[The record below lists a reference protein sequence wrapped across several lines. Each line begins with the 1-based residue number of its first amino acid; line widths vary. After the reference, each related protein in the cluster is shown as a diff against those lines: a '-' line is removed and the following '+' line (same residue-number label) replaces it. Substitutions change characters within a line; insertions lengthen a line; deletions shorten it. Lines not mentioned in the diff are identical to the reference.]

1 MAARE
6 EMKRHVTEALDN
18 IAIHAQ
24 EWEKV
29 AKDCH
34 LTMDVAMVK
43 GYIEQLEAY
52 LEIHEEFAESMK
64 ETLKKHSNERWN
76 R

>member
-6 EMKRHVTEALDN
+6 EMKRHVVEALDN
-18 IAIHAQ
+18 MAIHAE

-29 AKDCH
+29 AKDCN
-34 LTMDVAMVK
+34 LTIDVAMVK

-52 LEIHEEFAESMK
+52 LEIHEEFAAKMK
-64 ETLKKHSNERWN
+64 ETLNKHHDARWN

>member
-1 MAARE
+1 MEARE
-6 EMKRHVTEALDN
+6 EMKRHVEALDN

-29 AKDCH
+29 AKDCN
-34 LTMDVAMVK
+34 LTLDVAVVK

-52 LEIHEEFAESMK
+52 LEILEEFAESIK
-64 ETLKKHSNERWN
+64 ETLKKHHDARWN
-76 R
+76 G

>member
-6 EMKRHVTEALDN
+6 EMKRHVDEALDN

-29 AKDCH
+29 AKDCN
-34 LTMDVAMVK
+34 LTIDVALVK

-52 LEIHEEFAESMK
+52 LEIHEEFAASMK
-64 ETLKKHSNERWN
+64 ETVKKYSNA
-76 R
+76 

>member
-1 MAARE
+1 MEARE
-6 EMKRHVTEALDN
+6 ERKRHVVEELDN

-29 AKDCH
+29 AKDCN
-34 LTMDVAMVK
+34 LTIDVAMVK

>member
-6 EMKRHVTEALDN
+6 ELKRHVVEALDN
-18 IAIHAQ
+18 IAIHAE

-29 AKDCH
+29 AKDCK
-34 LTMDVAMVK
+34 LTIDVAVVK

-52 LEIHEEFAESMK
+52 LQIHEDFADSMK
-64 ETLKKHSNERWN
+64 ETLKKHHDARWN
-76 R
+76 G

>member
-29 AKDCH
+29 AKDCN
-34 LTMDVAMVK
+34 LTIDVALVK

-52 LEIHEEFAESMK
+52 LEIHEEFAEGMK
-64 ETLKKHSNERWN
+64 EALNKAKHVG
-76 R
+76 

>member
-6 EMKRHVTEALDN
+6 EMKRHVVEALDN

-29 AKDCH
+29 AKDCN
-34 LTMDVAMVK
+34 LTIDVALVK
-43 GYIEQLEAY
+43 GYIEQLETY

-64 ETLKKHSNERWN
+64 ETLKKHHDARWN
-76 R
+76 G

>member
-6 EMKRHVTEALDN
+6 EIKRYVVEALDN

-29 AKDCH
+29 AKDCN
-34 LTMDVAMVK
+34 LTIDVALVK

-52 LEIHEEFAESMK
+52 IEIHEAFAQSMK
-64 ETLKKHSNERWN
+64 ETLNKHLNA
-76 R
+76 